1 MLSLKWKSIGL
12 KQTLKA
18 FFLVG
23 MIFVVIPGINEAGI
37 GDGLTDDEKKQLWMR
52 LKKINLRLSELE
64 TNNLKS
70 LQESQGIIL
79 LQIQELQKAIAQF
92 QGTLELMTNEL
103 KQVSNQ
109 AQKDRNQMFEEWA
122 RLRDEV
128 NKGMEGVR
136 QGIAQD
142 VENLAKQNLEF
153 LNTIQSG
160 NQSSLETIAKGI
172 ENQSNQL
179 AKTQGILRDE
189 LIPAIAEQQ
198 QRNIQILTTR
208 LDAFAK
214 QQEGALAEFQQQV
227 SNGLNQVEAK
237 NQAIKQVLQ
246 KSISLQKDADENI
259 LKQANLINKTMAQQ
273 LPAVANNIKILDQKT
288 GKINES
294 VNSVNSSFNNLSQ
307 SITTLHSG
315 FTRLIEIFK
324 KRSEQEDTQTLALD
338 AKVDDVGQ
346 KVLENRDNTG
356 LANQKLNKLTDFL
369 KTLATTQTQMDQSL
383 RDQSGNKIERLFGE
397 METMTRNVAGI
408 KAEQKAIKKA
418 LADLRRKANVNISR
432 NDDIKKTQ
440 KELKSVVKKLVSQK
454 K

>member
-273 LPAVANNIKILDQKT
+273 LPAVANNIKGTIALPHFET
-288 GKINES
+288 LPVRRSPHREES
-294 VNSVNSSFNNLSQ
+294 GESSWWCVKHHRVDCQ
-307 SITTLHSG
+307 IMSG
-315 FTRLIEIFK
+315 
-324 KRSEQEDTQTLALD
+324 S
-338 AKVDDVGQ
+338 
-346 KVLENRDNTG
+346 
-356 LANQKLNKLTDFL
+356 
-369 KTLATTQTQMDQSL
+369 
-383 RDQSGNKIERLFGE
+383 
-397 METMTRNVAGI
+397 
-408 KAEQKAIKKA
+408 
-418 LADLRRKANVNISR
+418 
-432 NDDIKKTQ
+432 
-440 KELKSVVKKLVSQK
+440 
-454 K
+454 